1 MKTTSQ
7 KGSQKSKSKPRSP
20 MAKKPPAKQTQTVEA
35 LRRELAE
42 ALEQQK
48 ATGEIL
54 PMIAPSCLTFT
65 VVNTICRQRARQR

>member
-1 MKTTSQ
+1 MASTTKKRAGKT
-7 KGSQKSKSKPRSP
+7 KSKPHSP

-65 VVNTICRQRARQR
+65 VVNTICRRRARQR